1 LNEPCLYKISSQKHP
16 IQFPSGINGW
26 IPSERGNSLQS
37 FLQTTDEKPTLPT
50 GKNKN
55 STTKTKQTI
64 PLPPAPAK
72 IPVPKPQDNTKLALT
87 SEQEKANLYQY
98 IKNNSDIPQ
107 ELPIKTKIG
116 KFGLMWPRQYA
127 LDHEASDLLS
137 SYAELGCPVDCGPNW
152 TQQHIKL
159 ALERGPH
166 ISAKNK
172 QAEKQLRIETAE
184 KVKHG
189 YARIVTWNTIKNN
202 VPEKL
207 KISPIAMIPHKTRKF
222 RAILD
227 LSFNLFHKGKKYTSV
242 NETTSKKS
250 KAESMTQLGL
260 TIKRIVAT
268 MAQYKNPDMPFKFSK
283 IDIKDGFWRMAVNDE
298 NAWNFCYVL
307 PSKSKNATLDD
318 TEIVVPNSL
327 QMGWCESPPFFC
339 ASTETARD
347 VMERF
352 IQNNTQLPDHKFETL
367 MLPAEN
373 NNAPTVS
380 HSPNKHSTLLEV
392 FVDDFIGMTNQI
404 TPTNLTNLSRAMIHG
419 VHSVFPP
426 PDVSGHNGHDP
437 ISQPKLQKGE
447 GLWEFKKE
455 VLGWSLDGKNFTLQL
470 PPPKCEKI
478 RKLIKHIISL
488 KRVSLNKFQKLAG
501 KLQHASFGIPGGT
514 GLFSPIQRAMA
525 NNPDFINI
533 TKDLIV
539 ILEDWRYMVQ
549 FMIKH
554 PTSVSQLIVEYPN
567 YIGYSDSCGIG
578 TGGIWTSGTSP
589 LSPILWN
596 LEWPQDIKSSLI
608 TFKNKKGTLTMNDL
622 ELAGAV
628 LNWLVLECQ
637 QDVNLTHKHIGIFCD
652 NTSAVAWAH
661 KLRTSKSIVAGR
673 LLRMLGMRIHSRQA
687 SSLTPLNIAG
697 EDNTMADIVSRA
709 FKTGKYF
716 TASENL
722 TSYFNVHFPLTQ
734 KKSWTEYHLPNA
746 LASRVISC
754 LRGELLPMA
763 SLLRLPRV
771 TANTGNIG
779 QSMPQCAALTL
790 SSEKHQPLNETSRSQ
805 PSLQGSGLE
814 LTAKELKSKFRESRM
829 PSHPSPRPYS
839 WLENP
844 AHSTGRKM
852 STISRS
858 KEWLKG
864 SGEKILP
871 QPPN

>member
-1 LNEPCLYKISSQKHP
+1 LFTQISSQKSP
-16 IQFPSGINGW
+16 LTFFPSGINGW
-26 IPSERGNSLQS
+26 IPFERGKSFHS
-37 FLQTTDEKPTLPT
+37 FLQATTEPTTIPT

-55 STTKTKQTI
+55 STTKHKQKI
-64 PLPPAPAK
+64 PLPPKPAK
-72 IPVPKPQDNTKLALT
+72 IPVPKPQETTKLALNPD
-87 SEQEKANLYQY
+87 QEKEALYNY
-98 IKNNSDIPQ
+98 IKHNSDIPQ

-127 LDHEASDLLS
+127 LDHNASELLS
-137 SYAELGCPVDCGPNW
+137 SYAEHGCPVDCGPNW
-152 TQQHIKL
+152 TSNHILL
-159 ALERGPH
+159 ALKRGPH
-166 ISAKNK
+166 ISAKSK
-172 QAEKQLRIETAE
+172 QADEQLRLETAE

-189 YARIVTWNTIKNN
+189 YARIVKWNTIKNN

-227 LSFNLFHKGKKYTSV
+227 LSFNLYHKGKKYTSV
-242 NETTSKKS
+242 NETTLKHSR
-250 KAESMTQLGL
+250 AESMIQLGL

-268 MAQYKNPDMPFKFSK
+268 MAQYKNPDMPFKFAK

-307 PSKSKNATLDD
+307 PAKSKTAPIDD
-318 TEIVVPNSL
+318 IEIVVPNSL

-339 ASTETARD
+339 AGTETARD
-347 VMERF
+347 VMETYLR
-352 IQNNTQLPDHKFETL
+352 NNTPLPHHAFETL
-367 MLPAEN
+367 MLPSDSSN
-373 NNAPTVS
+373 TLSSS
-380 HSPNKHSTLLEV
+380 HNKDTTTTLLEV
-392 FVDDFIGMTNQI
+392 FVDDFIGMTNQ
-404 TPTNLTNLSRAMIHG
+404 TTSSHLTNLSRAMIHG

-437 ISQPKLQKGE
+437 ISQPKLLKGE
-447 GLWEFKKE
+447 GLWEYKKE
-455 VLGWSLDGKNFTLQL
+455 VLGWVLDGKNFTLQL
-470 PPPKCEKI
+470 PPQKCEKI
-478 RKLIKHIISL
+478 RKLIKHIINL

-514 GLFSPIQRAMA
+514 GLFSPIQKAMS

-533 TKDLIV
+533 TKDLVI

-554 PTSVSQLIVEYPN
+554 PTSVSQLTVEYPN
-567 YIGYSDSCGIG
+567 YLGYSDSCGIG
-578 TGGIWTSGTSP
+578 TGGVWTSGTSP
-589 LSPILWN
+589 MAPILWH
-596 LEWPQDIKSSLI
+596 LEWPEDIKSNLI
-608 TFKNKKGTLTMNDL
+608 TFKNRTGTLTMNDL

-637 QDVNLTHKHIGIFCD
+637 PNINLTHRHIGIFCD

-673 LLRMLGMRIHSRQA
+673 LLRMLGMRIHARQA

-709 FKTGKYF
+709 FKNGKYF
-716 TASENL
+716 TAAKNL
-722 TSYFNVHFPLTQ
+722 TSYFNLHFPLPQ
-734 KKSWTEYHLPNA
+734 KKSWKEFHLPNA

-763 SLLRLPRV
+763 SLLRLPKV
-771 TANTGNIG
+771 TANTGSTG
-779 QSMPQCAALTL
+779 QNTPPCVVLTP
-790 SSEKHQPLNETSRSQ
+790 SSEKPPPLSETSLSQ
-805 PSLQGSGLE
+805 PSLQGSGQV
-814 LTAKELKSKFRESRM
+814 LTERELKSRFRESRM

-844 AHSTGRKM
+844 APSIDRKM
-852 STISRS
+852 CTTSHS
-858 KEWLKG
+858 KEWSKG
-864 SGEKILP
+864 SGGKIH
-871 QPPN
+871 PPSPS